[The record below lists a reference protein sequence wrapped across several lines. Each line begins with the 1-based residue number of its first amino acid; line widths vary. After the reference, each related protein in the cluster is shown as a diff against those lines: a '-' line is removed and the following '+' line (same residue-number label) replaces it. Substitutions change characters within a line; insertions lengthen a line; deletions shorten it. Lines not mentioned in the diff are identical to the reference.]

1 MVSLP
6 PLTSRCLPLDVFHA
20 PAAAGRRSQPV
31 RVGRASLAA
40 LVAAAG
46 LIACLAGAPLGAAS
60 LLDRV
65 VATVD
70 DDPILASELEPP
82 IALGL
87 VTAGPG
93 ESDVAVRRRVLD
105 DLIDERL
112 RYHEVSRF
120 GGSSLP
126 VEAIDAQV
134 AAIRQ
139 RFTDPADLAARLA
152 AAGMSEEG
160 LRQLVAR
167 QILILTY
174 VEERLG
180 PRVFVSIDEIRSHY
194 QNTLEPELRASGQ
207 PVPPFE
213 EVREQIRQL
222 LKERRL
228 DEEVV
233 RWTEELRR
241 AADVVDHFDEVIG
254 PQPGR

>member
-1 MVSLP
+1 M
-6 PLTSRCLPLDVFHA
+6 HA
-20 PAAAGRRSQPV
+20 PSRPPHPTRRRPSAAGPVLLLVLLLASGAAGVPARAAA
-31 RVGRASLAA
+31 
-40 LVAAAG
+40 
-46 LIACLAGAPLGAAS
+46 
-60 LLDRV
+60 LLDRI

-87 VTAGPG
+87 IAPQDG
-93 ESDVAVRRRVLD
+93 ESPEALRRRVLD

-126 VEAIDAQV
+126 VEAIDEQV
-134 AAIRQ
+134 AAIRA
-139 RFTDPADLAARLA
+139 RFADPEELATRLA
-152 AAGMSEEG
+152 AAGMNEEG

-167 QILILTY
+167 QILVLTY

-180 PRVFVSIDEIRSHY
+180 PRVFVTLDEIRSYY
-194 QNTLEPELRASGQ
+194 QSSFEPQLVAAGQ
-207 PVPPFE
+207 PVPALD

-222 LKERRL
+222 LKAERL
-228 DEEVV
+228 NQEVE

-241 AADVVDHFDEVIG
+241 AADVVDRFDEVVG
-254 PQPGR
+254 PPAAATSP